1 MFDLILARG
10 TVIDGTGRDGFRADV
25 GIRGE
30 QIAAIGDLSG
40 ATAERV
46 IDAAGL
52 TVSPGFIDTH
62 THAEGALLVDPQHA
76 NGLRQGITTVFLGID
91 GMSYAP
97 LSRENYLLYRHWLS
111 GLLGDPPEEL
121 DMHSVE
127 AFRSH
132 YHRKVAVNTAYL
144 VPHATVRLEVLG
156 FRDLPLVGEPLA
168 RAKRLVREGLEQ
180 GAVGFTTGSKYYPG
194 PWADTQEL
202 IELCKVVRE
211 EGKVYMSEPRL
222 TERAFGGG
230 GAVEA
235 MEIVRQSGV
244 KLHFAHYRTGADSAG
259 RIETIMAPVD
269 AGRHGEADVTFDIYP
284 YPSGS
289 SIPVSFLP
297 SQVQEGGPA
306 AILRRLADREVRQQV
321 GTWLDLN
328 QSAYLRP
335 MTFSY
340 VPDKPELEG
349 LRLVDLADERD
360 RSPGETLCEVL
371 LEQRL
376 RLGHVTAPPESDA
389 VQDQIA
395 RDCMELLSR
404 PDYMV
409 CSDITPAGRCTHPR
423 CYGAFPRLIGR
434 YRRKF
439 RTMPLAAMVHRMTG
453 RPAQR
458 FGLTR
463 RGHIEV
469 GYFADIAVFDEAR
482 VNDAATYADPRRFPV
497 GIPYVI
503 VNGEV
508 AVDNERCTGIYA
520 GQAVP

>member
-1 MFDLILARG
+1 MFDLILSRG
-10 TVIDGTGRDGFRADV
+10 TVVDGTGSAGFRADV
-25 GIRGE
+25 GVRGE
-30 QIAAIGDLSG
+30 RIEAIGNLSQ
-40 ATAERV
+40 AEARRV
-46 IDAAGL
+46 IDVEGL

-97 LSRENYLLYRHWLS
+97 LSRENYLLYRQWLS
-111 GLLGDPPEEL
+111 GLLGDPPEDL
-121 DMHSVE
+121 DMSSVT

-132 YHRKVAVNTAYL
+132 YHRKVSVNTAYL

-156 FRDLPLVGEPLA
+156 FRDLPLVGVPLVK
-168 RAKRLVREGLEQ
+168 AKRLIREGLEQ
-180 GAVGFTTGSKYYPG
+180 GAVGLTTGSKYYPG
-194 PWADTQEL
+194 PWADTREL

-211 EGKVYMSEPRL
+211 EGKVYMSEPR
-222 TERAFGGG
+222 TVERAFGGG

-244 KLHFAHYRTGADSAG
+244 KLHFAHYRTSADSAG
-259 RIETIMAPVD
+259 QIEKIMAPVD
-269 AGRHGEADVTFDIYP
+269 MGRRGEADVTFDIYP

-289 SIPVSFLP
+289 SVPVSFLP
-297 SQVQEGGPA
+297 GHIQDGGPA
-306 AILRRLADREVRQQV
+306 AILERLADAQVRKEV
-321 GTWLDLN
+321 GSWLDTH
-328 QSAYLRP
+328 QGAYLRP

-340 VPDKPELEG
+340 VPDMPELEG
-349 LRLVDLADERD
+349 TRLVDLARGRG

-376 RLGHVTAPPESDA
+376 RLGHVTAPPESDG
-389 VQDQIA
+389 VQHQIA
-395 RDCMELLSR
+395 QDCMELLAR

-409 CSDITPAGRCTHPR
+409 CSDTTPAGGCTHPR
-423 CYGAFPRLIGR
+423 CYGSFPRLLGR
-434 YRRKF
+434 LRREFK
-439 RTMPLAAMVHRMTG
+439 TMSLEGMVHRMTD

-458 FGLTR
+458 FRLTR
-463 RGHIEV
+463 RGRIEI
-469 GYFADIAVFDEAR
+469 GYFADIAVFDEAT
-482 VNDAATYADPRRFPV
+482 VNDTATYANPRRFPT

-503 VNGEV
+503 VNGEI
-508 AVDNERCTGIYA
+508 AVDNERCTGTYA